1 MVVSCPAPTPV
12 PLLLL
17 DWRQIKNWEQL
28 PEEEQARCRAPARY
42 RTSLGY
48 KTVIAMVTII
58 STLSLVH
65 SMFPLMAVEVVGEYH
80 CVSITSLARTLL

>member
-1 MVVSCPAPTPV
+1 M

-17 DWRQIKNWEQL
+17 DWRQIKNWEPL
-28 PEEEQARCRAPARY
+28 PEEEQAGCRPLARY

-58 STLSLVH
+58 TTFSLVH
-65 SMFPLMAVEVVGEYH
+65 SMFSLMAVEVVGEYH
-80 CVSITSLARTLL
+80 YVSITSLARTLL